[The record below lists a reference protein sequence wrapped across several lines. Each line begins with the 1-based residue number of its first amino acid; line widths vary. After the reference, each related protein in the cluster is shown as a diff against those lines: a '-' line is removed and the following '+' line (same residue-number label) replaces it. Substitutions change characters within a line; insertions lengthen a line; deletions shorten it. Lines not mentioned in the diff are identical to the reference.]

1 MSRSASR
8 LSTLDS
14 KDKLLVKG
22 LHSAYVEPL
31 RCLLFNTLNISVEKN
46 SQWQLQFTV
55 YDDGSLAFHMLSV
68 EASVWWDGQEYIVKQ
83 FQEADTSGFTTYQI
97 TAIHVAYDVQRVRQ
111 RQVKTGTLTYTV
123 ESVLSFYLAGNSF
136 GYTWQVIGSFGKE
149 QITDLGNSSGKDMLD
164 KIVSTWPDA
173 IFYPDNK
180 NIRIY
185 QHDSLA
191 KNLGNRIDYLHNTPE
206 LKLTYDSSSIVNQV
220 MASGKTKEN
229 TSGNSDKTEYYF
241 KPFLV
246 TDQASVNE
254 WGLHPGDDV
263 SDERFTDKKAM
274 QAYALSQLT
283 PQPTLVIDVSE
294 LVNEEPTLGEIRRL
308 ENRKDGFVTEVE
320 VVAFTFYPLDK
331 SQATSVTLNDQAK
344 TILNYKSKQQ
354 SALQKALQKQ
364 SISITKAANTA
375 KVAYSSRL
383 AGHKVIETEPEILTK
398 AEVAT
403 KTTPTFQLYVPDKNS
418 GFEGLEAGDK
428 FYPFIPAKKIDGLNE
443 MIQEIIKK
451 AIAAI
456 PEPEVKSVLY
466 GKTMNIIGD
475 SYVSNNGQPITDTW
489 HYKVAS
495 KNKMVYRNYGING
508 NCLVADGGSGT
519 KVIDRFDEMDNDA
532 DYILVVGGKND
543 YNQQMAISEFSTQ
556 LASLI
561 KKVVQKYQ
569 GKHVCFFTPWPD
581 QGPAIVNP
589 IALHEYANAIEE
601 QCSLLGVPCFNSS
614 KYSGIATYNAQF
626 RAKYFQTADDVS
638 HLNAAGHDLFVNKAQ
653 KFLESL

>member
-1 MSRSASR
+1 MSRSAFR
-8 LSTLDS
+8 LFTLDR

-46 SQWQLQFTV
+46 SQWQLQFTA

-68 EASVWWDGQEYIVKQ
+68 EASVWWSGQEYIIKQ
-83 FQEADTSGFTTYQI
+83 FQEADTNGFTTYKV

-123 ESVLSFYLAGNSF
+123 ESVLSFYLAGNSL
-136 GYTWQVIGSFGKE
+136 GYTWQVIGNFGKE

-164 KIVSTWPDA
+164 KIISTWPDA

-220 MASGKTKEN
+220 LASGKTKEN

-241 KPFLV
+241 EPFLV

-263 SDERFTDKKAM
+263 SDERFTDKSAM
-274 QAYALSQLT
+274 KTFVLSQLT
-283 PQPTLVIDVSE
+283 PQPTLVIDVSD

-320 VVAFTFYPLDK
+320 VVAFTFYPLDN

-354 SALQKALQKQ
+354 SALQKALNAQREATK
-364 SISITKAANTA
+364 KAAAQAKKAYDSRLVGALVETTLPEKRANA
-375 KVAYSSRL
+375 QDDAEGSGPESLPLFVLKVA
-383 AGHKVIETEPEILTK
+383 EDNED
-398 AEVAT
+398 
-403 KTTPTFQLYVPDKNS
+403 F
-418 GFEGLEAGDK
+418 GLKAGDK
-428 FYPFIPAKKIDGLNE
+428 FAVQTDVNGVIGLDKKIEDSRVSYGLATSSSDGLMSAADKDKLDSLKQIDE
-443 MIQEIIKK
+443 ATQEQAGLMSATDKIKLDKLKQEPVDGIQIRDVVTGTVQLLTIEDSEIKVME
-451 AIAAI
+451 A
-456 PEPEVKSVLY
+456 SD
-466 GKTMNIIGD
+466 GNI
-475 SYVSNNGQPITDTW
+475 
-489 HYKVAS
+489 
-495 KNKMVYRNYGING
+495 
-508 NCLVADGGSGT
+508 
-519 KVIDRFDEMDNDA
+519 
-532 DYILVVGGKND
+532 
-543 YNQQMAISEFSTQ
+543 
-556 LASLI
+556 
-561 KKVVQKYQ
+561 
-569 GKHVCFFTPWPD
+569 
-581 QGPAIVNP
+581 
-589 IALHEYANAIEE
+589 
-601 QCSLLGVPCFNSS
+601 
-614 KYSGIATYNAQF
+614 
-626 RAKYFQTADDVS
+626 
-638 HLNAAGHDLFVNKAQ
+638 
-653 KFLESL
+653 